1 MMKTLL
7 ALICCLP
14 VLAFAQAAPT
24 DFPADAQPL
33 APEALK
39 AAIAGKSFAAKPAQ
53 GPTLRVEYK
62 ANGWAFVETSTGFRD
77 TGTWRVEGSTV
88 CATWQRNPAGSGCG
102 EARQKGEQLYVRRVT
117 NNEVLALQA
126 E

>member
-1 MMKTLL
+1 MRLQPLL
-7 ALICCLP
+7 LCAPLWAL
-14 VLAFAQAAPT
+14 AQSVPT

-33 APEALK
+33 TPDALR

-53 GPTLRVEYK
+53 GPSMRVEYK
-62 ANGWAFVETSTGFRD
+62 ANGWIFVETASGFRD
-77 TGTWRVEGSTV
+77 TGTWRVEGSSV

-102 EARQKGEQLYVRRVT
+102 EARLKGEQLYVRRVT
-117 NNEVLALQA
+117 NNEVLALQV